1 MENLGQAMQKIIDRV
16 FITVGSCPDCGAEMY
31 QWREKL
37 PSGEDRCGPTCMICG
52 HKELKKKQ
60 DYDTRRMYNES
71 LKKRA
76 LNYFKY
82 SSIVPDKT
90 LFDKRMKGY
99 LTVDQETKKALEIA
113 KRAVN
118 EIILGKSA
126 HAVFTGKSGTG
137 KSHLAMAMAWEVL
150 ERSNY
155 EKNVLFVNYRE
166 LLDQLR
172 FSMNDKEARK
182 QIQGSLMAELKTAD
196 FVVIDDIGAELGGNE
211 ASDSSRYNNDT
222 LTGLL
227 EARQNMAT
235 VITTNLTGEEL
246 KVAYGERILSRI
258 LQNSKGF
265 TVSLKTTKDKRLACE
280 VSA

>member
-1 MENLGQAMQKIIDRV
+1 MESLGQVMQKIIDRV

-60 DYDTRRMYNES
+60 DYDTRIMYNES

-76 LNYFKY
+76 LNYFKF
-82 SSIVPDKT
+82 SSLVPDKT
-90 LFDKRMKGY
+90 LFTKRFKDYME
-99 LTVDQETKKALEIA
+99 VDQETKNALEIA
-113 KRAVN
+113 KKAEN
-118 EIILGKSA
+118 EILLDKPV
-126 HAVFTGKSGTG
+126 HAVLTGKSGTG
-137 KSHLAMAMAWEVL
+137 KSHLAMAIAWNVL

-172 FSMNDKEARK
+172 FAMNDKEAHK
-182 QIQGSLMAELKTAD
+182 QIQGALIAELKTAD
-196 FVVIDDIGAELGGNE
+196 LVVIDDIGAELGGNK

-222 LTGLL
+222 LTGIL

-235 VITTNLTGEEL
+235 IVTTNLTAKEL
-246 KVAYGERILSRI
+246 QAAYGERILSRI

-265 TVSLKTTKDKRLACE
+265 VVSMKTTKDKRLLGE

>member
-60 DYDTRRMYNES
+60 DYDTRIMYNES

-76 LNYFKY
+76 LNYFKF

-90 LFDKRMKGY
+90 LFNKRIKEY
-99 LTVDQETKKALEIA
+99 RVSDNETKTALETA

-118 EIILGKSA
+118 DMLLDKKV
-126 HAVFTGKSGTG
+126 HAVLTGKSGTG
-137 KSHLAMAMAWEVL
+137 KSHLAMAIAWEVL

-172 FSMNDKEARK
+172 FAMNDKEAQK
-182 QIQGSLMAELKTAD
+182 QIQGTLMAELKTAD
-196 FVVIDDIGAELGGNE
+196 LVVIDDIGAELGGNKS
-211 ASDSSRYNNDT
+211 SDSSRYNNDT
-222 LTGLL
+222 LTGIL

-235 VITTNLTGEEL
+235 VITTNLTAKEL
-246 KVAYGERILSRI
+246 QEAYGERILSRI
-258 LQNSKGF
+258 LQNSQGF
-265 TVSLKTTKDKRLACE
+265 VVSMKTTKDKRLMG

>member
-1 MENLGQAMQKIIDRV
+1 MESLGQAMKNIIDKV

-37 PSGEDRCGPTCMICG
+37 SSGEDRCGPTCMICG
-52 HKELKKKQ
+52 HKELKRKQ
-60 DYDTRRMYNES
+60 DYDTRVMYNES

-76 LNYFKY
+76 LNYFKH

-90 LFDKRMKGY
+90 LFEKRLKGY
-99 LTVDQETKKALEIA
+99 MVTDQETKNALEIA

-118 EIILGKSA
+118 EFILGKPV
-126 HAVFTGKSGTG
+126 HVVFTGKSGTG
-137 KSHLAMAMAWEVL
+137 KSHLAMSIAWDVL

-155 EKNVLFVNYRE
+155 DKDVLYVNYRE

-172 FSMNDKEARK
+172 FAMNDKEAQR
-182 QIQGSLMAELKTAD
+182 QIQGALMAELKTAD
-196 FVVIDDIGAELGGNE
+196 LVIIDDIGAELGGNKT
-211 ASDSSRYNNDT
+211 SDSSRYNNDT

-235 VITTNLTGEEL
+235 VVTTNLTAKEL
-246 KVAYGERILSRI
+246 QEAYGERILSRI

-265 TVSLKTTKDKRLACE
+265 VVSMKATKDKRLISGIGA
-280 VSA
+280 

>member
-1 MENLGQAMQKIIDRV
+1 MESLGQAMQKIIDRV
-16 FITVGSCPDCGAEMY
+16 FITVGNCPDCGAEMY

-90 LFDKRMKGY
+90 LINKRMKDY
-99 LTVDQETKKALEIA
+99 RAMDRETKNALEIA

-137 KSHLAMAMAWEVL
+137 KSHLAMSIAWEVL

-172 FSMNDKEARK
+172 FSMNDKEAQK
-182 QIQGSLMAELKTAD
+182 QIQGTLMAELKTTD
-196 FVVIDDIGAELGGNE
+196 LVIIDDIGAELGGNK

-235 VITTNLTGEEL
+235 VITTNLTAKEL
-246 KVAYGERILSRI
+246 QEAYGERILSRI

-265 TVSLKTTKDKRLACE
+265 TVSMKTTKDKRLLKEAT
-280 VSA
+280 A

>member
-246 KVAYGERILSRI
+246 KAAYGERILSRI

-265 TVSLKTTKDKRLACE
+265 TVSMKTTKDKRLACE

>member
-1 MENLGQAMQKIIDRV
+1 MESLGQAMQKIIDRV

-31 QWREKL
+31 QWRQKM
-37 PSGEDRCGPTCMICG
+37 PNGEDRCGPTCMICG

-60 DYDTRRMYNES
+60 DYDTRIMYNES

-76 LNYFKY
+76 LNYFKF
-82 SSIVPDKT
+82 SSLVPDKA
-90 LFDKRMKGY
+90 LFNKRMKEY
-99 LTVDQETKKALEIA
+99 LRVDQETKDALETA

-118 EIILGKSA
+118 EILLGKPV

-137 KSHLAMAMAWEVL
+137 KSHLAMAIAWEAL

-172 FSMNDKEARK
+172 FAMNDKEAHK
-182 QIQGSLMAELKTAD
+182 QIQGALIADLKTVD
-196 FVVIDDIGAELGGNE
+196 LVIIDDIGAELGGNKV
-211 ASDSSRYNNDT
+211 SDSSRYNNDT
-222 LTGLL
+222 LTGIL

-235 VITTNLTGEEL
+235 VITTNLTAKEL
-246 KVAYGERILSRI
+246 QEAYGERILSRI
-258 LQNSKGF
+258 LQNSQGF
-265 TVSLKTTKDKRLACE
+265 VVSMKTTKDKRLMG

>member
-16 FITVGSCPDCGAEMY
+16 FITVGSCPDCGSEMY

-60 DYDTRRMYNES
+60 DYDTQKIYNES
-71 LKKRA
+71 LKRRA
-76 LNYFKY
+76 LNYFKF

-90 LFDKRMKGY
+90 LFNKRMKDY
-99 LTVDQETKKALEIA
+99 VITDQETKNALEIA
-113 KRAVN
+113 KRAVH
-118 EIILGKSA
+118 EIILKKPI
-126 HAVFTGKSGTG
+126 HVVLTGKSGTG
-137 KSHLAMAMAWEVL
+137 KSHLAMSVAWSVL

-155 EKNVLFVNYRE
+155 GKNVLFVNYRE

-172 FSMNDKEARK
+172 FAMNDKEVQK
-182 QIQGSLMAELKTAD
+182 QIQGALMSELKTAD
-196 FVVIDDIGAELGGNE
+196 LVVIDDIGAELGGNV

-235 VITTNLTGEEL
+235 VITTNLTAKEL
-246 KVAYGERILSRI
+246 QKAYGERILSRI

-265 TVSLKTTKDKRLACE
+265 VVSMKSTKDKRLADGM
-280 VSA
+280 SA